1 MDLHPATSPANAA
14 IEKAAVVLINRLK
27 SGMLLSSGGFTHDS
41 YARWDVLAALG
52 AVRSMVIPFD
62 DLSPDAF
69 PAMQRFIK
77 ESAGW
82 CFFHL
87 SYDLKNTT
95 EKLSSGNPD
104 RIRFPELVIFS
115 PEAVFGIRKGKAS
128 HFGNP
133 ELIATLL
140 DLAGKQ
146 PSPINQT
153 LKAEPIEIRSVFSP
167 QQYIE
172 AVQGIK
178 HHIHRGDIYELN
190 FCQEFFGE
198 ISPEFDPGILYGR
211 LSGKSKAPF
220 SGYYRWGNHCLVSSS
235 PERFLQRNGNQLIS
249 QPIKGTIRR
258 GRTSNEDLLL
268 KQMLLQDTK
277 ERSENVMIVDLVRND
292 LSRVAE
298 KGSVSVPELFGIYT
312 FPAVHQMISTV
323 GCRLSNPTTIA
334 EILRATFP
342 MGSMTG
348 APKISAMKLIDQF
361 ERSRRGLFSGSIG
374 YISPE
379 GDFDMNVVI
388 RSILCNFDDKVLSV
402 QTGGA
407 ITAASDPEAEYAESL
422 LKAEALLRALG
433 ATLKN
438 P

>member
-1 MDLHPATSPANAA
+1 LDLHPATYPPNAA
-14 IEKAAVVLINRLK
+14 IENAAVSLINRLN
-27 SGMLLSSGGFTHDS
+27 SGMLLSSGGFTHDA

-52 AVRSMVIPFD
+52 AVRSMVIPFND
-62 DLSPDAF
+62 FDPNAF
-69 PAMQRFIK
+69 DAMQHFIDSC
-77 ESAGW
+77 EGW

-95 EKLSSGNPD
+95 EKLSSGNSD

-115 PEAVFGIRKGKAS
+115 PEAVFGIRKGNVS

-146 PSPINQT
+146 PSPMDKPLDSEQ
-153 LKAEPIEIRSVFSP
+153 IEVMKVFSA

-190 FCQEFFGE
+190 FCQEFFAE
-198 ISPEFDPGILYGR
+198 ISGSFDPGVLYAR
-211 LSGKSKAPF
+211 LSDKSKAPF
-220 SGYYRWGNHCLVSSS
+220 SAYYRWKNHCLVSSS
-235 PERFLQRNGNQLIS
+235 PERFLQRTANQLIS

-258 GRTSNEDLLL
+258 GRTADEDLLL
-268 KQMLLQDTK
+268 KQLLLHDTK

-312 FPAVHQMISTV
+312 FPSVHQMISTV
-323 GCRLSNPTTIA
+323 GCRLAASTTIA

-388 RSILCNFDDKVLSV
+388 RSILCNFDDRVLSA

-407 ITAASDPEAEYAESL
+407 ITAASDPKAEYAESL

-433 ATLKN
+433 ATLQN